1 MITKF
6 TKHFQAFWDSG
17 VIGKRCSPLFGSW
30 SSRRSEEA
38 LKPAWPALRAAWPAA
53 GRRHAGA
60 ALLVIFVIVVVFV
73 AISLRGDQTI
83 WELGIGG
90 SF

>member
-1 MITKF
+1 MF
-6 TKHFQAFWDSG
+6 AAVW
-17 VIGKRCSPLFGSW
+17 SW
-30 SSRRSEEA
+30 SSRRSEEE
-38 LKPAWPALRAAWPAA
+38 LKPAWPALRAAWTAA

-83 WELGIGG
+83 WESGIGS

>member
-1 MITKF
+1 M
-6 TKHFQAFWDSG
+6 D
-17 VIGKRCSPLFGSW
+17 
-30 SSRRSEEA
+30 
-38 LKPAWPALRAAWPAA
+38 
-53 GRRHAGA
+53 GRRPAPPGA

-83 WELGIGG
+83 WELGIGS

>member
-17 VIGKRCSPLFGSW
+17 VIGSDVRRCLVVELAEERRGAEARVARA
-30 SSRRSEEA
+30 SR
-38 LKPAWPALRAAWPAA
+38 
-53 GRRHAGA
+53 GA

-83 WELGIGG
+83 WELGIGS